1 MNGAALNWYPIAE
14 ASASRI
20 VNGTLE
26 GIVIA
31 AVAAILLRT
40 LRGQNS
46 STRFAICFASLIAIT
61 MVPFSGLVSAHAAM
75 SSSPAW
81 EVIVPSSWAIYF
93 FAGWAVISTIALARL
108 VFGMLRLQQMRRR
121 SLPLSTSSLD
131 PLLKKTVEQFARGRR
146 VALRVS
152 DEVAVP
158 AALGFMSP
166 TVVLPSWAVQE
177 LSSTELNA
185 ILLHELAHLRRRDD
199 WTNLAQKILR
209 AVFFF
214 HPAVWWLENRL
225 TIEREIACD
234 DAVLAQTAN
243 PRGYAQCLVS
253 LAEKRLARHRIALA
267 QAIIGRV
274 QQTSR
279 RVRQI
284 LDLKRTPSTKVWK
297 PLFGTVAAALLAT
310 VALMSRMPQVFAF
323 QDATAPR
330 FASAQ
335 QSRLSPR
342 AVNYEEPVKIA
353 GKSDFATQSSV
364 QRKVMAVARRSQ
376 SLPLATPKAE
386 IVMASAVKPGSPA
399 TKSAR
404 KIPVTERSV
413 MEASLVPRRLRA
425 QATSSANLESS
436 GGVRSSTLF
445 FITEARYNEAGSAI
459 LNFAVWEITTYS
471 PKTPKPIT
479 PAGESRIPAKKI

>member
-26 GIVIA
+26 GIAIA

-40 LRGQNS
+40 LRRQNS

-75 SSSPAW
+75 PPSPAW
-81 EVIVPSSWAIYF
+81 EVIVPSSWAIYLL
-93 FAGWAVISTIALARL
+93 AGWAVISSIALARL

-121 SLPLSTSSLD
+121 SLPLSTSLLD
-131 PLLKKTVEQFARGRR
+131 PLLQKTVEQFACGRR
-146 VALRVS
+146 VTLRVS

-166 TVVLPSWAVQE
+166 AVVLPSWAVQE

-185 ILLHELAHLRRRDD
+185 ILIHELAHLRRRDD
-199 WTNLAQKILR
+199 WTNFAQKILR

-253 LAEKRLARHRIALA
+253 LAEKRLARHRVALA

-310 VALMSRMPQVFAF
+310 VALMSRMPQIFAF
-323 QDATAPR
+323 QDAAAPI

-342 AVNYEEPVKIA
+342 AVNYGEPKIA
-353 GKSDFATQSSV
+353 GKSELATQPSV
-364 QRKVMAVARRSQ
+364 QRKVIALARRSQ

-386 IVMASAVKPGSPA
+386 IVMASAVKPESPT
-399 TKSAR
+399 TKSSR
-404 KIPVTERSV
+404 TIPVT
-413 MEASLVPRRLRA
+413 
-425 QATSSANLESS
+425 
-436 GGVRSSTLF
+436 GSSTLF
-445 FITEARYNEAGSAI
+445 FITETRYNEAGSAI
-459 LNFAVWEITTYS
+459 LNCAVWEITTYS
-471 PKTPKPIT
+471 PKTPKAMT
-479 PAGESRIPAKKI
+479 PVSESRVPAKKI

>member
-1 MNGAALNWYPIAE
+1 MNGAVLNWYPIAE

-26 GIVIA
+26 GIAIA
-31 AVAAILLRT
+31 AAAAMLLRT

-61 MVPFSGLVSAHAAM
+61 IVPFSGLVSAHSAM
-75 SSSPAW
+75 PPSPAW

-93 FAGWAVISTIALARL
+93 FAGWALISSIALAKL
-108 VFGMLRLQQMRRR
+108 VFGVLRLQQMRRR
-121 SLPLSTSSLD
+121 SLPLSISSLD
-131 PLLKKTVEQFARGRR
+131 PLLHKTVEQFACGRH

-166 TVVLPSWAVQE
+166 AVLLPSWAVQE

-253 LAEKRLARHRIALA
+253 LAEKRLARHGIALA

-297 PLFGTVAAALLAT
+297 PLFGTVAAALLGT
-310 VALMSRMPQVFAF
+310 VALMSRMPQIFAF
-323 QDATAPR
+323 QDAAAPTL
-330 FASAQ
+330 ASAQQ

-342 AVNYEEPVKIA
+342 AVNYGEPVKIA
-353 GKSDFATQSSV
+353 GKSELATQPSV
-364 QRKVMAVARRSQ
+364 QRKVIALARRSQ

-404 KIPVTERSV
+404 KIPMT
-413 MEASLVPRRLRA
+413 
-425 QATSSANLESS
+425 
-436 GGVRSSTLF
+436 GSSTLF
-445 FITEARYNEAGSAI
+445 FITETRYNEAGSAI

-471 PKTPKPIT
+471 PNIPQAMTPVS
-479 PAGESRIPAKKI
+479 ESRVPAKKI